1 MAASSAQ
8 RPNGPCKM
16 FTLLLVAALFNAGI
30 MAEEEEVITQS
41 FLQVKTEEL
50 RGDAMPSTTKSPET
64 GTEGQKLVY
73 PPFITSTSHPAATTP
88 EEGGPAEQPEDGSPG
103 DQGKAADEET
113 GLKVNTVSLETKTLE
128 QQTKAPQPARGDG
141 PNYVPQPA
149 PPSDVICVTKE
160 AVQDKDAV
168 HLKLKAPSNCEDTRS
183 KIASVL
189 QELCGEDC
197 KLNIFQ
203 EDNSDEILVSGQYV
217 EDDAV
222 GMAEKFNNDNIKDKT
237 GVEEAVPQW
246 GKNSKLVLVSL
257 LLAGLLLAALLVAG
271 YGLKTHRKNSK
282 GVRLAESF
290 QVDEENQANTL
301 VSVAPLPQEPL
312 DKPTINGES
321 PPENG
326 TNTAPS
332 TNGHSASQTAVA
344 DTEM

>member
-1 MAASSAQ
+1 MLHQRQHDATQRLAFVAAS
-8 RPNGPCKM
+8 CLM
-16 FTLLLVAALFNAGI
+16 LCVWALSICFNVRMI
-30 MAEEEEVITQS
+30 SQHKCI
-41 FLQVKTEEL
+41 
-50 RGDAMPSTTKSPET
+50 
-64 GTEGQKLVY
+64 
-73 PPFITSTSHPAATTP
+73 H
-88 EEGGPAEQPEDGSPG
+88 
-103 DQGKAADEET
+103 
-113 GLKVNTVSLETKTLE
+113 
-128 QQTKAPQPARGDG
+128 
-141 PNYVPQPA
+141 
-149 PPSDVICVTKE
+149 
-160 AVQDKDAV
+160 
-168 HLKLKAPSNCEDTRS
+168 EDTRS

-217 EDDAV
+217 EGYTCSTFVFGSDQ
-222 GMAEKFNNDNIKDKT
+222 T